1 MIVLAP
7 TLRVGAHVRDAPTS
21 TGEVDAER
29 HEMRS
34 HAEHGNESNAEHG
47 NESKGIERKS

>member
-1 MIVLAP
+1 M
-7 TLRVGAHVRDAPTS
+7 RDAPAS

-34 HAEHGNESNAEHG
+34 HAEHGNESTLVTEGLRMVKVGYEN
-47 NESKGIERKS
+47 